1 MYTPATVKISLQKPT
16 VVNRARQMTTLKT
29 VTTVPATTTTATR
42 VGKGSQEFFASQ
54 MHFVP
59 LN

>member
-1 MYTPATVKISLQKPT
+1 
-16 VVNRARQMTTLKT
+16 MTTLKT
-29 VTTVPATTTTATR
+29 VTTVAATTTTATR

-59 LN
+59 LNWQCQSTA